1 MIAAFLIFEA
11 QGSLGGEV
19 VSTKDITERIGKGGF
34 EKLRG
39 LKGEGS
45 VPIPPCSLYLKYQLW
60 ERLRNRNPNVL

>member
-1 MIAAFLIFEA
+1 MIGAFFIFEA

-39 LKGEGS
+39 LKGEGG
-45 VPIPPCSLYLKYQLW
+45 PFQFLPAHFI
-60 ERLRNRNPNVL
+60 

>member
-1 MIAAFLIFEA
+1 MIGAFFIFEA

-39 LKGEGS
+39 LKGEGVRS
-45 VPIPPCSLYLKYQLW
+45 NSSLLTLS
-60 ERLRNRNPNVL
+60 